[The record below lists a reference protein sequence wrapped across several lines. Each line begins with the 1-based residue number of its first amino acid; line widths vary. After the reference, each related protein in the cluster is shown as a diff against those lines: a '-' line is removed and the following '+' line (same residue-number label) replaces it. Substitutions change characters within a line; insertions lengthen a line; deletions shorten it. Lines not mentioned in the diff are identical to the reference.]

1 MLSENLRRARAASG
15 LSQTELAA
23 RLNVVRQTVSKWE
36 TGLSV
41 PDAELLIAL
50 AEALHTS
57 VGALLGEAVAAP
69 EEEDR
74 VRALSAQLEVVNAQ
88 LARQAER
95 TRRIWRGVSVAAGVL
110 ALLLLAGH
118 AYTALFPYLLPL
130 TLPDEGTAI
139 LGGADGYSGQG
150 TARRAVAAVGGAA
163 GHRRRGRACPDA
175 QARVRRGGAGCGF
188 SAAGRPAWQSGRARG
203 H

>member
-110 ALLLLAGH
+110 ALLLAGH

-139 LGGADGYSGQG
+139 IGGADGPTGILVRAQPGGLSLLLAAVLGI
-150 TARRAVAAVGGAA
+150 AAVAGLALT
-163 GHRRRGRACPDA
+163 RRRG
-175 QARVRRGGAGCGF
+175 
-188 SAAGRPAWQSGRARG
+188 
-203 H
+203 

>member
-88 LARQAER
+88 LARQADAGAGHSA
-95 TRRIWRGVSVAAGVL
+95 RRIRGGGRAGAAAAGRACVYGAVSVPAAADAAGRGDGDQDGPTGILVRAQPGGL
-110 ALLLLAGH
+110 SLLLA
-118 AYTALFPYLLPL
+118 AL
-130 TLPDEGTAI
+130 
-139 LGGADGYSGQG
+139 LGIA
-150 TARRAVAAVGGAA
+150 AVAGLALT
-163 GHRRRGRACPDA
+163 RRRG
-175 QARVRRGGAGCGF
+175 
-188 SAAGRPAWQSGRARG
+188 
-203 H
+203 

>member
-69 EEEDR
+69 EEDR

-139 LGGADGYSGQG
+139 IGGADGPTGILVRAQPGGLSLLLAALLGI
-150 TARRAVAAVGGAA
+150 AAVAGLALT
-163 GHRRRGRACPDA
+163 RRRR
-175 QARVRRGGAGCGF
+175 
-188 SAAGRPAWQSGRARG
+188 
-203 H
+203 